1 MSQCEYWWLQTC
13 IEATISQNMFLHLQP
28 YLPFKYSPQQKLNK
42 LEPDNSSYQLRNM
55 NYAQWAKFH
64 P

>member
-1 MSQCEYWWLQTC
+1 MKKHILGNGRLNAC
-13 IEATISQNMFLHLQP
+13 LQP